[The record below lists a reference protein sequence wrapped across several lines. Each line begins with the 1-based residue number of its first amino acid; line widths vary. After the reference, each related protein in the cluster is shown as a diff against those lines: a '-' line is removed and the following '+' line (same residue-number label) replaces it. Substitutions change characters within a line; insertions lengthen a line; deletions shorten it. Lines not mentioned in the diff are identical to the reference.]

1 MKRPVLIIYL
11 VFIFTGGFA
20 AYYGLTNENQF
31 LAGFGL
37 LGVGIGLILIGINN
51 IVTRES
57 VEQDEVGNVSTYRG
71 WSAIF
76 EGILWVVLG
85 IAVFASGVSVLLGQ
99 QKSML
104 DWIIVHPGI
113 GLVGLGLALM
123 AYGSHTLLGA
133 EEERSSALSLLGS
146 LPGRIFAFFLILIG
160 LALAVVGMVEILF
173 PAIFQNGII
182 VVQAWLRNLKCQI
195 NPIYCDE

>member
-1 MKRPVLIIYL
+1 MKRTVLIIYL
-11 VFIFTGGFA
+11 VFIFTGGFS
-20 AYYGLTNENQF
+20 AYYGLTHENQ
-31 LAGFGL
+31 LLGGL
-37 LGVGIGLILIGINN
+37 GLFGVGIGLILIGIND

-85 IAVFASGVSVLLGQ
+85 IAVFTSGIAVLLGQ
-99 QKSML
+99 QKPLL
-104 DWIIVHPGI
+104 DWIIVHPGT

-133 EEERSSALSLLGS
+133 ERKGFRHC
-146 LPGRIFAFFLILIG
+146 PF
-160 LALAVVGMVEILF
+160 
-173 PAIFQNGII
+173 
-182 VVQAWLRNLKCQI
+182 
-195 NPIYCDE
+195 